1 MYDKTVEEFRLGD
14 DLTVAEI
21 TKFANLDR
29 DYSNKPIDLSRNEN
43 LLLKYCYAI
52 KNASCYILKEQGALN
67 NKDKVQ
73 AYYDM
78 LIYTINNTVKQSIQ
92 HKSVCAGKGLD
103 YVAQRNI
110 STFDCEGFNLFADQL
125 GLYKYDVIQF
135 ALLQAGFEAEA
146 FENKRLFDRCPNAIV
161 LVPCEH
167 VSVKKLAD
175 SILAKLEDES
185 ESE

>member
-21 TKFANLDR
+21 TKFADLDR
-29 DYSNKPIDLSRNEN
+29 DYSNKPRDLSRNED

-52 KNASCYILKEQGALN
+52 NNACYYIFKEQGALN
-67 NKDKVQ
+67 NKDKLQ
-73 AYYDM
+73 MFYDM
-78 LIYTINNTVKQSIQ
+78 LIYTINDTVNQRIQ
-92 HKSVCAGKGLD
+92 NRYS
-103 YVAQRNI
+103 
-110 STFDCEGFNLFADQL
+110 FDCKSFDFFEDKL

-161 LVPCEH
+161 LVSCKP
-167 VSVKKLAD
+167 VSVRELAD

-185 ESE
+185 ENE